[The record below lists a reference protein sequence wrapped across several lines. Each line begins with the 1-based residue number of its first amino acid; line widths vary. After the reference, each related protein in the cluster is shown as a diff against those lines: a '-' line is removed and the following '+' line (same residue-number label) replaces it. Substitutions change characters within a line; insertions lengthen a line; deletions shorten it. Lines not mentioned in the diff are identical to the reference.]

1 MKALITGGAGNLG
14 RRLVQL
20 FVESRHEARVFDLPQ
35 VDYSFFE
42 GVRGVDIL
50 KGDIRDEATARAAVE
65 GVDAVLHL
73 AALIPPASER
83 NRATTLAINVGGTRN
98 LLAAI
103 GGRDVH
109 FVLAS
114 SVATYGDT
122 TKEEPPISV
131 SYPQTAIDV
140 YSDSKIE
147 TERLL
152 KASGIPY
159 TILRIA
165 PISIPEV
172 LEPPDVWPYRAD
184 QRVEFVN
191 RDDVADALY
200 ACALTPAARG
210 KVLNIAGGKT
220 WQMTGYEYVTTL
232 YRAMRVEDDPVFSD
246 QPGWFDWYDTEE
258 AQALLRY
265 QNTPFSAFIAKLE
278 KAAAEAFGW

>member
-14 RRLVQL
+14 RRVVQL
-20 FVESRHEARVFDLPQ
+20 LVEAGHEARVFDLPQ
-35 VDYSFFE
+35 VDYTFFA
-42 GVRGVDIL
+42 GMKGVDIV
-50 KGDIRDEATARAAVE
+50 KGDIRDEGTARTAVD

-83 NRATTLAINVGGTRN
+83 NREMTMAINVGGTSN
-98 LLAAI
+98 LLKGI

-122 TKEEPPISV
+122 TREAPSITV
-131 SYPQTAIDV
+131 DHPQAVIDV
-140 YSDSKIE
+140 YSESKIE
-147 TERLL
+147 TEKAV
-152 KASGIPY
+152 KASGLPY

-172 LEPPDVWPYRAD
+172 LEPPEVWPYRSD

-210 KVLNIAGGKT
+210 KILNIAGGKT
-220 WQMTGYEYVTTL
+220 WQMTGHDYVTAL
-232 YRAMRVEDDPVFSD
+232 YRAMGVEDDPVFSD
-246 QPGWFDWYDTEE
+246 TPGWFDWYDTAE
-258 AQALLRY
+258 AQALLKY
-265 QNTPFSAFIAKLE
+265 QNTPFATFIAKLE
-278 KAAAEAFGW
+278 QAAREAFGW